1 MVEEEGYWNKR
12 KDEEEGYYEWVYIKD
27 LSSNFV
33 KMPLGEIDERHK

>member
-1 MVEEEGYWNKR
+1 MEEEEEGFRNKR
-12 KDEEEGYYEWVYIKD
+12 EEEGYYEWVYIKD

>member
-1 MVEEEGYWNKR
+1 MEQEEGFRNKR
-12 KDEEEGYYEWVYIKD
+12 EEEEGYYEWVYIKD